1 MKVLTLVGA
10 RPQFVKAWPVSRALR
25 AEGITEALVH
35 SGQHYD
41 DTMSRVFF
49 DELGLDA
56 PARHLGIGS
65 GTHGAQTGRMM
76 IAVEE
81 VCLELSPDCIIVY
94 GDTNTTLAGALVAC
108 KLRIPLAHIE
118 AGLRSGNRAMP
129 EEYNRILT
137 DHCSDMLFCPTQS
150 AVDNLAREGLVAG
163 VHLVG
168 DVMYDAALH
177 FGAVAREK
185 SSVLTELALEEGGYY
200 LATIHRPQNVD
211 DPVALQAI
219 VDALVRLD
227 APVVFPAHPR
237 TCVQLEAQPQ
247 IASWLRE
254 SRVHLTSPRG
264 YLDMLM
270 LVQSAKAIL
279 TDSGGVQKEAYFF
292 GVPCLTLRDET
303 EWTET
308 VSFGWNAMVGT
319 STSAIVAAAKSARP
333 PAGTPPPVFGD
344 GQAARKIATLLTGI
358 EVR

>member
-25 AEGITEALVH
+25 AAGITEALVH

-41 DTMSRVFF
+41 DVMSRVFF
-49 DELGLDA
+49 DEMGLEA
-56 PARHLGIGS
+56 PARHLNIGS

-81 VCLELSPDCIIVY
+81 VCMELGPDCVVVY
-94 GDTNTTLAGALVAC
+94 GDTNTTLAGALVAS

-129 EEYNRILT
+129 EEYNRIVA
-137 DHCSDMLFCPTQS
+137 DHCSDLLLCPTQN
-150 AVDNLAREGLVAG
+150 AVDSLAREGRVAG

-185 SSVLTELALEEGGYY
+185 STVLDELGLDRGAYY
-200 LATIHRPQNVD
+200 LATIHRPQNAD
-211 DPVALQAI
+211 DPVALGAI
-219 VDALVRLD
+219 MDALVALD
-227 APVVFPAHPR
+227 ATVVLPLHPR
-237 TCVQLEAQPQ
+237 TRARLADHSE
-247 IASWLRE
+247 IAARLRG
-254 SRVHLTSPRG
+254 SRVRLTEPRG

-270 LVQSAKAIL
+270 LEQFAKAIL

-292 GVPCLTLRDET
+292 GVPCVTLRGET

-308 VSFGWNAMVGT
+308 VTSGWNVLVGT
-319 STSAIVAAAKSARP
+319 SKEAIAAAASNARP
-333 PAGTPPPVFGD
+333 PATGSPSLFGD
-344 GQAARKIATLLTGI
+344 GHAAAKIARLLPGI
-358 EVR
+358 ELL